1 MYKSNTLRIFPL
13 ILVVI
18 VVIALIAGMIT
29 VGRYLFSSNDSKP
42 TEDEVVTAKDELLTL
57 NTSRSVRMTVRGP
70 IVASEE
76 FETQRITISPISRHY
91 KIYAGYVERIE
102 KDKSYDNTMKAYEE
116 FVYALDK
123 AALTKPGKEDPD
135 EAEDIRGIC
144 ATGKIYEFE
153 ILNAGE
159 QVKRY
164 WTSTCK
170 GSPGTFG
177 ASVEQVTN
185 LFVEQIPEAERP
197 SFRSSGLRF

>member
-18 VVIALIAGMIT
+18 VIIALITGMIT
-29 VGRYLFSSNDSKP
+29 VGRYLFADKEEP
-42 TEDEVVTAKDELLTL
+42 VDEGLVTAKDELLTL
-57 NTSRSVRMTVRGP
+57 NVSRSVRMTIRGP
-70 IVASEE
+70 IVADEE
-76 FETQRITISPISRHY
+76 FTSERIEVSPISRQY
-91 KIYAGYVERIE
+91 KTYSGYIDSIE
-102 KDKSYDNTMKAYEE
+102 KSKSYDNSMKAYEE

-123 AALTKPGKEDPD
+123 AAMTKSAKVDSTESEDV
-135 EAEDIRGIC
+135 RGIC

-153 ILNAGE
+153 IVNAGE
-159 QVKRY
+159 PVKRY

-185 LFVEQIPEAERP
+185 LFTDQIPEKDRP
-197 SFRSSGLRF
+197 SFHTNSLRF

>member
-13 ILVVI
+13 ILIVI
-18 VVIALIAGMIT
+18 VIIALIAGMIT
-29 VGRYLFSSNDSKP
+29 VGRYLFAGK
-42 TEDEVVTAKDELLTL
+42 DEPVDDGTVTAQDELLML
-57 NTSRSVRMTVRGP
+57 NVSRSVQMTIRGP
-70 IVASEE
+70 IVADEE
-76 FETQRITISPISRHY
+76 FQTQRIEVSPISRQY
-91 KIYAGYVERIE
+91 KIYSGYLVSVE
-102 KDKSYDNTMKAYEE
+102 KSKSYDNNMKAYEE

-123 AALTKPGKEDPD
+123 ADMTRPGKADPE

-159 QVKRY
+159 PVNRL

-185 LFVEQIPEAERP
+185 LFAGQIPEAERP
-197 SFRSSGLRF
+197 TFSSGGLRF

>member
-13 ILVVI
+13 ILIVI
-18 VVIALIAGMIT
+18 VIIALIAGMIT
-29 VGRYLFSSNDSKP
+29 VGRYLFTGNDEP
-42 TEDEVVTAKDELLTL
+42 VDEMTVTAKDELLML
-57 NTSRSVRMTVRGP
+57 NVSRSVQMTIRGP
-70 IVASEE
+70 IVADEE
-76 FETQRITISPISRHY
+76 FQTQRIEISPVTRQY
-91 KIYAGYVERIE
+91 KVYSGYLVDVEE
-102 KDKSYDNTMKAYEE
+102 SKSYDNNMTAYEE

-123 AALTKPGKEDPD
+123 AAFTRPGKDDPE

-159 QVKRY
+159 PVKRL

-185 LFVEQIPEAERP
+185 LFADQIPEADRP
-197 SFRSSGLRF
+197 SFRTGGFSF